1 VYAVLLLAVL
11 SLLLL
16 VLQDVLTTVEPE
28 GSELHHLFAF
38 DMACRCS

>member
-1 VYAVLLLAVL
+1 MYAVLLLAVL

-16 VLQDVLTTVEPE
+16 LQDVLTTVEPE

-38 DMACRCS
+38 DLACRCS